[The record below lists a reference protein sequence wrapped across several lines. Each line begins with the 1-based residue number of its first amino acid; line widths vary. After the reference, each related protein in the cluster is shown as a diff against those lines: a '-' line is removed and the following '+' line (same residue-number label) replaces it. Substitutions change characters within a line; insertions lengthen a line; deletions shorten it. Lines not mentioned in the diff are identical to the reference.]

1 MRIQNRFFGTHKKH
15 IIAKKSTQHNSST
28 PTTMGCGR
36 PQMMM
41 VIGNIQSKYGNK
53 PSGDGRE
60 KQQKKQ

>member
-1 MRIQNRFFGTHKKH
+1 
-15 IIAKKSTQHNSST
+15 
-28 PTTMGCGR
+28 MGCGR

-41 VIGNIQSKYGNK
+41 VIGNIQSKYYGNK

>member
-28 PTTMGCGR
+28 PTMGCGR